1 MEQIPVTPVDGAPFV
16 NSPPPPGGTP
26 SPFDDFFGAG
36 VGKPLEE
43 HYDEM
48 PEEISAILK
57 EHSLDTV
64 KYSCILKRFGDDGT
78 KTNAVYVSSWSK
90 KIPSMDYIAR
100 VYGPGRYAF
109 SIQWTSSDKETGR
122 KKKTFNEY
130 IDFEISD
137 DCAEIHEDY
146 VIEQQIRRIEARKQ
160 KVDRARL
167 KKELSTGM
175 IGPSSAGDPRED
187 AKSYVKEIAET
198 AEMLGFKRND
208 SFPWKDILP
217 LVIPL
222 IGQFMNRGNGSD
234 NLVAQMYAKMLDISK
249 ESSTNLLE
257 VVKAQSGQGS
267 GNMVM
272 REMVDMVKQTIN
284 LREVLDGGKNE
295 SSAVDKLLELVQ
307 GVSPMIVALLAQ
319 KKEAREN
326 SVPYKMARSFTE
338 TSPEVAAIA
347 QDPEALIEFVNRN
360 DQLWGWRVTDMMLE
374 LGGKIGLARPPQCP
388 RLPELELPQDQRS
401 QPQPQENNHG

>member
-1 MEQIPVTPVDGAPFV
+1 MADQIPIVTGDPLI
-16 NSPPPPGGTP
+16 SGTP
-26 SPFDDFFGAG
+26 SSGTPTPFDDFFGSA
-36 VGKPLEE
+36 VNKPLEE

-48 PEEISAILK
+48 PDEISSVLK
-57 EHSLDTV
+57 EHSLDGI
-64 KYSCILKRFGDDGT
+64 KYSCILKRFGDPEGT
-78 KTNAVYVSSWSK
+78 KTNAVYVSSWTK
-90 KIPSMDYIAR
+90 KIPTMDYISR

-130 IDFEISD
+130 VDFEISD
-137 DCAEIHEDY
+137 DCSEIHEDY
-146 VIEQQIRRIEARKQ
+146 VLEQQIKRIEARKQ

-167 KKELSTGM
+167 RKELTVGTLG
-175 IGPSSAGDPRED
+175 GPTAGDPRED

-198 AEMLGFKRND
+198 AELLGFKRND

-222 IGQFMNRGNGSD
+222 IGQFMSRGNGSD
-234 NLVAQMYAKMLDISK
+234 NLVAQMYSKMLDISK

-272 REMVDMVKQTIN
+272 KEMVDMVKQTIN

-319 KKEAREN
+319 KKETREN

-347 QDPEALIEFVNRN
+347 QDPDALIEFVNRN

-374 LGGKIGLARPPQCP
+374 LGGKIGLVRPPQCP
-388 RLPELELPQDQRS
+388 RIPELELPQDQR
-401 QPQPQENNHG
+401 QPQPQENTHG